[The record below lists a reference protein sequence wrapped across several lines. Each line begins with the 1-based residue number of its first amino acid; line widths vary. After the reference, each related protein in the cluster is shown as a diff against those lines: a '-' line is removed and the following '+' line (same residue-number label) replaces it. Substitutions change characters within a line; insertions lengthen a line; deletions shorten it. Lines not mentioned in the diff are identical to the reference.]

1 MGMAEGCDLGCDA
14 ALFIGYHK
22 RKGGK
27 GVASHSLSLIHI
39 WLRRAFLYV
48 ARLADEPVLPTTR
61 ARIRPMRKTTVVGYS
76 GLVRI
81 LL

>member
-1 MGMAEGCDLGCDA
+1 M
-14 ALFIGYHK
+14 
-22 RKGGK
+22 
-27 GVASHSLSLIHI
+27 
-39 WLRRAFLYV
+39 AFLYA
-48 ARLADEPVLPTTR
+48 ARLADEPVLPTTK